1 MQEIPYSVLM
11 SQLDIQNVREL
22 EDLLISECYYT
33 GLLKGKLDQKQRC
46 LHVHEVIAR
55 DVRPEA
61 IPALVEGLGSWYILL
76 LPHFLLLPY
85 VETASCSMS
94 Q

>member
-22 EDLLISECYYT
+22 EDLLISDCHYS

-55 DVRPEA
+55 DVKAEA
-61 IPALVEGLGSWYILL
+61 IPSLVEGLGSW
-76 LPHFLLLPY
+76 
-85 VETASCSMS
+85 
-94 Q
+94 